1 MLIELIHIDLKHE
14 VYWLTKYGAEKAH
27 SKISY
32 RGISGCMITKS
43 CLGNIYEKAIRLD
56 AFD

>member
-1 MLIELIHIDLKHE
+1 MKHE
-14 VYWLTKYGAEKAH
+14 LYWLTKYGAEKAH